1 MYLCIYRSIYLSIDR
16 SIYLSIYLSRY
27 LSIHRA
33 VSLSIYLSIDLAPR
47 ASSFFSMQKN
57 DGCRSAHGIIFLRRQ
72 TVVRWV
78 RKKHNDARDNFGTC
92 CRVRSAARK
101 NTRFIQSGAA
111 KPAPVLCALEKNCDA
126 ESGRRTDGPE
136 ETPSTVAPWVR
147 KKKHHSRDNFGSNT
161 GTCCRVRSAARRNTR
176 FIQSGA
182 AKPAPRLCAWRNT
195 ATQKADAAP
204 MGQKKHHPCGV
215 RTRSPATTRSPAK
228 RSNWIAAMHLLKAKT
243 ICFHCP
249 ETSLSQFHFG
259 MLPLRVMVFTVFPES
274 RRYARRSFSAS
285 VRIRMGHVLCS
296 CKIFRTKIASA
307 ATRCFLKHSH
317 SATLSPRASS
327 KSIAFSGGGSVLVRH
342 RCVEAALRE
351 HARQR
356 LQSQAPVLHFSGAMP
371 AGSCLFAMAVT
382 VAGRKTTP
390 PERGCLQ
397 FPCFVMLVRRVVYV
411 TWDRTMRSI
420 VQNHENH
427 ALSRKIKGPDNPTCY
442 QLL

>member
-1 MYLCIYRSIYLSIDR
+1 MIPGTT
-16 SIYLSIYLSRY
+16 
-27 LSIHRA
+27 
-33 VSLSIYLSIDLAPR
+33 LAHAAESEARPEKTH
-47 ASSFFSMQKN
+47 ASFKVVLPNLRQGCALWRKIAMQKA
-57 DGCRSAHGIIFLRRQ
+57 DAAPMGQ
-72 TVVRWV
+72 
-78 RKKHNDARDNFGTC
+78 KKHH
-92 CRVRSAARK
+92 
-101 NTRFIQSGAA
+101 
-111 KPAPVLCALEKNCDA
+111 
-126 ESGRRTDGPE
+126 RRLHHGSE
-136 ETPSTVAPWVR
+136 
-147 KKKHHSRDNFGSNT
+147 KKKHHSRDNFGSNK
-161 GTCCRVRSAARRNTR
+161 GTCCRFRSAARRNTR

-195 ATQKADAAP
+195 ARQKADAAP

-228 RSNWIAAMHLLKAKT
+228 RNNWIAAMHLLKAKT
-243 ICFHCP
+243 ICFHCT

-259 MLPLRVMVFTVFPES
+259 MLPLRIMVFTVFPEPQI
-274 RRYARRSFSAS
+274 RTAFLLGSAS

-390 PERGCLQ
+390 PERGCLHT
-397 FPCFVMLVRRVVYV
+397 VSVL
-411 TWDRTMRSI
+411 
-420 VQNHENH
+420 
-427 ALSRKIKGPDNPTCY
+427 CY
-442 QLL
+442 AS